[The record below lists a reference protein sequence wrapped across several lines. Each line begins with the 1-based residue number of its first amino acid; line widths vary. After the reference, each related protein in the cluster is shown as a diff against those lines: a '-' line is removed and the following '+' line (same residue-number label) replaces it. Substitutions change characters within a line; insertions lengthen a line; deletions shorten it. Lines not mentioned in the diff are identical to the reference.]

1 MASVTGSSARIDKWT
16 DYYSRNRTD
25 GGPIQALFGLNP
37 KVLTR
42 KAEGNLN
49 NVGRLTDFITG
60 SSYGNMVLIP
70 GRPGQMQ
77 LVHHGFAC
85 NTRKGFKRAF
95 AHGNLGD
102 CTAFKTVPREEMVA
116 PVAGRDDED
125 DEGDERTR
133 SAPTLDSMLGAES
146 ADDFANLEAE
156 GNDILDRLPNHCF
169 VTPEIFIGVEGSKRL
184 LAKDLAFHL
193 IDEFQSSVEDD
204 DEISAGKEE
213 DAEGLE
219 GILAMLWASEK
230 GMLTEIRMDDVPEE
244 PMMSHIIKDVRR
256 KIGDG
261 RTPAAAANATR
272 GTDVTTAAGAS
283 ASIELMALSLQSM
296 VALLSKI
303 QEGTDTDRQKKESEK
318 SILKTMG
325 PTQRALFTALC
336 TSSMSRVPE
345 MSAFMTNLTTSKS
358 PQKAI
363 NLLLSETRDWEG
375 TFSEGSLHKMLSHGF
390 LSPDANRAN
399 PGGFTIFM
407 FYPKTADTGGKAFG
421 GKGSTEL
428 LREYLGMDVEESTLE
443 YYMKQGYYTPSTPN
457 DLRVQLQTGLD
468 MLQLLTCDG
477 SIAGRGIAHVLDPRR
492 WRRMTTVLNDRFQS
506 EPEFGAKFCYT
517 LDRHLQTFFDKVT
530 RWGDEIAEEGQP
542 RYLSSK
548 ADELIEKLEDGQGLN
563 VVLPMALRT
572 TKSESTTPKKRA
584 VSETK
589 TDRTKKAKS
598 TAPANSID
606 LTASHVNSEI
616 VSEWKLPPGVQFL
629 DLFNAKMPGLKGWP
643 VLMDTRIPKQQS
655 RNQKAPM
662 CVKFQVSGQC
672 KLGCSLAHVRVSDM
686 PNEARAKADALFKT
700 VYAAS

>member
-1 MASVTGSSARIDKWT
+1 MAPVTSSSTRIDKWT
-16 DYYSRNRTD
+16 DYYNRNRKD
-25 GGPIQALFGLNP
+25 GGPIQALFGLDP
-37 KVLTR
+37 KTLNR
-42 KAEGNLN
+42 KAESNLN

-60 SSYGNMVLIP
+60 SSYGNMVLVP

-85 NTRKGFKRAF
+85 NTQEGFTLAF

-116 PVAGRDDED
+116 PVAGRAGED
-125 DEGDERTR
+125 GEGDERNR
-133 SAPTLDSMLGAES
+133 SAPTLDSLLGAES
-146 ADDFANLEAE
+146 SNEFANLEAE
-156 GNDILDRLPNHCF
+156 GNDILHRLPNHCF
-169 VTPEIFIGVEGSKRL
+169 ITPATFIGVGGSKRL
-184 LAKDLAFHL
+184 SAKELAFHL

-204 DEISAGKEE
+204 DELSAGKEE
-213 DAEGLE
+213 EAAGLE
-219 GILAMLWASEK
+219 GILAMLWASEN
-230 GMLTEIRMDDVPEE
+230 GMLAEIRLDDVPEE
-244 PMMSHIIKDVRR
+244 PTMSHMIKDVRR
-256 KIGDG
+256 KIGG
-261 RTPAAAANATR
+261 ERTPPAATNTTP
-272 GTDVTTAAGAS
+272 GTGVTAAAGAS
-283 ASIELMALSLQSM
+283 IEMMALSSQSM

-303 QEGTDTDRQKKESEK
+303 QEGTDNDRQKKESDK
-318 SILKTMG
+318 SILRTMG

-345 MSAFMTNLTTSKS
+345 MSEFMTNLTTSKS

-457 DLRVQLQTGLD
+457 DLRVQLQTALD

-477 SIAGRGIAHVLDPRR
+477 TIAGRGIAHVVDPRR
-492 WRRMTTVLNDRFQS
+492 WGRMTTILNDRFRS

-563 VVLPMALRT
+563 IVLPMALRT

-584 VSETK
+584 VSETRAD
-589 TDRTKKAKS
+589 TTQKAKS
-598 TAPANSID
+598 TKPSDDID
-606 LTASHVNSEI
+606 PNASHVNNG
-616 VSEWKLPPGVQFL
+616 VVPEWKLPPGIQFL
-629 DLFNAKMPGLKGWP
+629 DLFSAKMPGLKGWP
-643 VLMDTRIPKQQS
+643 VLTDTRIPRKQS
-655 RNQKAPM
+655 RTQRAPM
-662 CVKFQVSGQC
+662 CVKFQVSG
-672 KLGCSLAHVRVSDM
+672 
-686 PNEARAKADALFKT
+686 
-700 VYAAS
+700 